1 MTGLEK
7 HAHGRNKRVCSRTGV
22 SLVRSVTAKRP
33 EWVDK
38 DADTRDRLLA
48 AALRIFANRGIASA
62 TLREITEE
70 ADANVAA
77 VNYYFRSKEELTR
90 TVLETCLRP
99 INDARLKA
107 LQTCVEKN
115 GGKTPALEEIVE
127 ALVRPMV
134 ELTIDPYGGRS
145 PVRLLLQVRSLPQ
158 PLTNTILAEQ
168 FDLIHRRFLDIL
180 SEALPHLTKDAVGI
194 RYDFARGAIMQIL
207 GDLDPAARDL
217 LDLGFKQKNKDNE
230 TIVRQLVSF
239 ISAGFRAANVS

>member
-1 MTGLEK
+1 MT
-7 HAHGRNKRVCSRTGV
+7 
-22 SLVRSVTAKRP
+22 KRP
-33 EWVDK
+33 ERAER

-48 AALRIFANRGIASA
+48 AALRIFADRGIASA

-99 INDARLKA
+99 INDARFKA
-107 LQTCVEKN
+107 LKTCIEKN

-134 ELTIDPYGGRS
+134 ELSVDPYGGRS

-168 FDLIHRRFLDIL
+168 FDLIHRYFLDTL
-180 SEALPHLTKDAVGI
+180 SEALPHLTKDVVGI

-217 LDLGFKQKNKDNE
+217 LDLGFKQKSKDNE
-230 TIVRQLVSF
+230 TIVQQLVSF

>member
-1 MTGLEK
+1 MLRGVLVVDNNI
-7 HAHGRNKRVCSRTGV
+7 AKRV
-22 SLVRSVTAKRP
+22 
-33 EWVDK
+33 EK

-48 AALRIFANRGIASA
+48 AALRIFADRGIASA

-70 ADANVAA
+70 AGANVAA

-90 TVLETCLRP
+90 TVLESCLRP

-107 LQTCVEKN
+107 LQICMEKN
-115 GGKTPALEEIVE
+115 GGKTPPLEEIVE

-134 ELTIDPYGGRS
+134 ELSVDPYGGRS
-145 PVRLLLQVRSLPQ
+145 PVRLLLQVRALPQ

-168 FDLIHRRFLDIL
+168 FDLIHRHFLNTL
-180 SEALPHLTKDAVGI
+180 AAALPQLSPDEVGI

-230 TIVRQLVSF
+230 KVIRQLVNF
-239 ISAGFRAANVS
+239 ISAGFRAEMTD

>member
-1 MTGLEK
+1 MDQTL
-7 HAHGRNKRVCSRTGV
+7 A
-22 SLVRSVTAKRP
+22 AKRS
-33 EWVDK
+33 EK
-38 DADTRDRLLA
+38 DADTRERLLA

-70 ADANVAA
+70 AGANVAA

-90 TVLETCLRP
+90 TVLETCMRP

-107 LQTCVEKN
+107 LQSCVDANE
-115 GGKTPALEEIVE
+115 GRTPPLESIIE

-134 ELTIDPYGGRS
+134 ELSVDPNGGRP
-145 PVRLLLQVRSLPQ
+145 PVRLLLQVRALPH

-168 FDLIHRRFLDIL
+168 FDLIHRHFIDKL
-180 SEALPHLTKDAVGI
+180 SAALPDLPAEEVGL

-217 LDLGFKQKNKDNE
+217 PDLKLKQVKNDNE
-230 TIVRQLVSF
+230 RIIRHLVDF
-239 ISAGFRAANVS
+239 ISAGFRAPSKT

>member
-1 MTGLEK
+1 MDNVTE
-7 HAHGRNKRVCSRTGV
+7 KRVERT
-22 SLVRSVTAKRP
+22 
-33 EWVDK
+33 EK

-48 AALRIFANRGIASA
+48 AALRIFADRGIASA

-107 LQTCVEKN
+107 LKACIDKN
-115 GGKTPALEEIVE
+115 GGATPALEEIVE

-134 ELTIDPYGGRS
+134 ELSIDTYGGRS
-145 PVRLLLQVRSLPQ
+145 TVRLLLQVRSLPQ

-168 FDLIHRRFLDIL
+168 FDLIHRRFLDTL
-180 SEALPHLTKDAVGI
+180 SDCLPHLKPDVVGI

-207 GDLDPAARDL
+207 GDLDPAARDV

-230 TIVRQLVSF
+230 TIIKQLVSF

>member
-1 MTGLEK
+1 MD
-7 HAHGRNKRVCSRTGV
+7 N
-22 SLVRSVTAKRP
+22 VTAKRT
-33 EWVDK
+33 ERTEK
-38 DADTRDRLLA
+38 DADTRDRLLD
-48 AALRIFANRGIASA
+48 AALRIFADRGIASA

-70 ADANVAA
+70 AGANVAA

-90 TVLETCLRP
+90 TVLESCLRP

-107 LQTCVEKN
+107 LQNCVEKN

-134 ELTIDPYGGRS
+134 ELSIDPYGGRS

-168 FDLIHRRFLDIL
+168 FDLIHRRFLDTL
-180 SEALPHLTKDAVGI
+180 SEALPNLSKDVVGI

-230 TIVRQLVSF
+230 TIVQQLVSF